1 MAQAAG
7 KNGGKPL
14 KLEYIYNSGF
24 HIETENHQFL
34 IDYYRGKF
42 KLNPDKPC
50 TFIVTHA
57 HADHF
62 DPMIFNLAREGD
74 QYILSS
80 DTAVPATDVIHIVEP
95 GQTYT
100 FGDIKLQT
108 CGSTDAG
115 LSVRVE
121 VDRQSFIHGGDLNLW
136 IWPEDTA
143 EERAQMEQDF
153 KAEVACLNSAG
164 PVDVLMAV
172 VDGRLGDLYLGG
184 PSHFIATIQPKHFIP
199 MHFRDDFTVLS
210 DFVKHPTPGT
220 QLHIPEGENHI
231 FEIE

>member
-1 MAQAAG
+1 M
-7 KNGGKPL
+7 KI
-14 KLEYIYNSGF
+14 EYIYNSGF
-24 HIETENHQFL
+24 HIETDNHQFL

-62 DPMIFNLAREGD
+62 DPLIFNLEREGD

-80 DTAVPATDVIHIVEP
+80 DTAVPAADHIHIVEP
-95 GQTYT
+95 GRAYR

-121 VDRQSFIHGGDLNLW
+121 VDDLSFIHGGDLNLW
-136 IWPEDTA
+136 VWPEDTPA
-143 EERAQMEQDF
+143 ERNQMEQDF
-153 KAEVACLNSAG
+153 KREVACLKSHG
-164 PVDVLMAV
+164 PIDLLFTV
-172 VDGRLGDLYLGG
+172 VDGRLKDTYLPG
-184 PSHFIATIQPKHFIP
+184 PSYFITSLKPKHFIP
-199 MHFRDDFTVLS
+199 MHFRDDRSVLT
-210 DFVKHPTPGT
+210 DFSQQSFPGT
-220 QLHIPEGENHI
+220 KLHIPATENDI
-231 FEIE
+231 IVID

>member
-1 MAQAAG
+1 M
-7 KNGGKPL
+7 

-95 GQTYT
+95 GRSYT

-121 VDRQSFIHGGDLNLW
+121 VDGESFIHGGDLNLW
-136 IWPEDTA
+136 IWPEDTE
-143 EERAQMEQDF
+143 EERAQMDQDF
-153 KAEVACLNSAG
+153 KREVACLNSAG

-172 VDGRLGDLYLGG
+172 VDGRLEDRYLGG
-184 PSHFIATIQPKHFIP
+184 PSYFISALKPRHFIP

-210 DFVKHPTPGT
+210 DFVTHPTPGT
-220 QLHIPEGENHI
+220 KLHIPEGENNI